1 MKFVKAALLMISALV
16 ASASAGF
23 YADIATGLSYS
34 TFEVVDKPYYVSKTD
49 VNKTYSDSSANTVKV
64 DSDRQKFT
72 GVGPGFGLKLGYAWE
87 YGALFGDFGLTL
99 GYGSHEGEDN
109 FIAKDCAY
117 ANSNAEKCIAHD
129 KYELEQSSST
139 RFNAAAGFLLT
150 PFGGT
155 EAMSRMAG
163 FYFGASFGFS
173 LVETTTDDS
182 DYINHRATLSDL
194 GLGLQVEIGQKWLI
208 AGRWDTG
215 FSVVGSWD
223 FPARYSDGIAPADF
237 YTIGV
242 QIHVSRH

>member
-1 MKFVKAALLMISALV
+1 MKFFKTALMV
-16 ASASAGF
+16 ASVFAASAFAGF
-23 YADIATGLSYS
+23 YADLGTGLTYS
-34 TFEVVDKPYYVSKTD
+34 TFEVVDKPYYVSESDYKK
-49 VNKTYSDSSANTVKV
+49 VYSDSAANTVKV

-72 GVGPGFGLKLGYAWE
+72 GFGPGFDLKIGYAWE
-87 YGALFGDFGLTL
+87 YGALFGDFGLAL
-99 GYGSHEGEDN
+99 GYGSHEGEDYSVVEED
-109 FIAKDCAY
+109 ITCAAKV
-117 ANSNAEKCIAHD
+117 CISHD
-129 KYELEQSSST
+129 KYELEQSKST
-139 RFNAAAGFLLT
+139 RFNAAAGFMLT

-173 LVETTTDDS
+173 LVETSTDDS
-182 DYINHRATLSDL
+182 ERSNHRAPLSDL

-223 FPARYSDGIAPADF
+223 FPARKSESIAPEDY